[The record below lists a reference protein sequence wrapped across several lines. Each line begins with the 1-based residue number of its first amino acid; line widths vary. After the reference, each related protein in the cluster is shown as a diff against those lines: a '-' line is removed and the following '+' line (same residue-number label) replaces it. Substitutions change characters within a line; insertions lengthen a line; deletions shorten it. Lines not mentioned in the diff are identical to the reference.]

1 MVIEF
6 FDGNQKIAINPEA
19 VQGQLGWMIIRSKLK
34 LLSPSWKKVASL

>member
-19 VQGQLGWMIIRSKLK
+19 VQGQLG
-34 LLSPSWKKVASL
+34 